1 MNLEETKERILDLV
15 DTSLNRTL
23 RETNGLY
30 EIKEEDGVLNLTI
43 ALGKVDGEE
52 KEHFKTALIRLV
64 KLNLGYPGIKVKFV
78 DINNI
83 RPSVE
88 RKIIIIGSGKGGV
101 GKSTVTA
108 NIAVALKRLGKHV
121 GIIDADIYGP
131 SIPNVMELELKNVMA
146 DENNKMLPF
155 NEDGI
160 EVMSTEYFTDHESP
174 IMWRGGMLGKM
185 LNHFF
190 NDVLWSEDLEYLLVD
205 LPPGTG
211 DVAIDMKQFAPDA
224 KMIVVTTPHMG
235 AANIAVKAGYGAMQL
250 GQSILGVVENMAYF
264 INPVNGEKE
273 YIFGRGGGALVSM
286 KLNTKLLGQIA
297 IGQPSGNYHSIF
309 EENDYNGQE
318 YLRIA
323 QNIIKAYEEWYD
335 GTK

>member
-1 MNLEETKERILDLV
+1 MINLEETKERILDLV

-83 RPSVE
+83 RPIVE

-121 GIIDADIYGP
+121 GIIDADI
-131 SIPNVMELELKNVMA
+131 
-146 DENNKMLPF
+146 
-155 NEDGI
+155 
-160 EVMSTEYFTDHESP
+160 
-174 IMWRGGMLGKM
+174 
-185 LNHFF
+185 
-190 NDVLWSEDLEYLLVD
+190 
-205 LPPGTG
+205 
-211 DVAIDMKQFAPDA
+211 
-224 KMIVVTTPHMG
+224 
-235 AANIAVKAGYGAMQL
+235 
-250 GQSILGVVENMAYF
+250 
-264 INPVNGEKE
+264 
-273 YIFGRGGGALVSM
+273 
-286 KLNTKLLGQIA
+286 
-297 IGQPSGNYHSIF
+297 
-309 EENDYNGQE
+309 
-318 YLRIA
+318 
-323 QNIIKAYEEWYD
+323 
-335 GTK
+335 

>member
-1 MNLEETKERILDLV
+1 MDILEAKEQILDLI
-15 DTSLNRTL
+15 DLSLNKSL

-30 EIKEEDGVLNLTI
+30 EISEQDGVLSLTV
-43 ALGKVDGEE
+43 AMGKLGGEE
-52 KEHFKTALIRLV
+52 EETLRRSLIRLV
-64 KLNLGYPGIKVKFV
+64 KINLGYPGIKLKFV

-83 RPSVE
+83 MPTVKRH
-88 RKIIIIGSGKGGV
+88 IITVGSGKGGV

-108 NIAVALKRLGKHV
+108 NIAVALTRLGKKV

-131 SIPNVMELELKNVMA
+131 SIPNVMELELKEVMG

-155 NEDGI
+155 LEHGI

-174 IMWRGGMLGKM
+174 LMWRGGMLGKM

-190 NDVLWSEDLEYLLVD
+190 NDVLWSEDIEYLLVD

-211 DVAIDMKQFAPDA
+211 DVAIDMKQFCPDA

-235 AANIAVKAGYGAMQL
+235 AAQIAVKAGYGAMQL

-264 INPVNGEKE
+264 TNPINGQKE
-273 YIFGRGGGALVSM
+273 YIFGKGGGALVSM
-286 KLNTKLLGQIA
+286 KLNTRLLGQIE
-297 IGQPSGNYHSIF
+297 IGQPSGQYHSIF
-309 EENDYNGQE
+309 EPEDANGQI
-318 YLRIA
+318 YLKIA
-323 QNIIKAYEEWYD
+323 KNIIDAYEE
-335 GTK
+335 